1 MRLPGKR
8 PEKNDNLQTDP
19 EMGGFYMEIYT
30 FASIIAVMV
39 AIMVVTKEAGDDSQF
54 TKSTRKKR

>member
-1 MRLPGKR
+1 
-8 PEKNDNLQTDP
+8 
-19 EMGGFYMEIYT
+19 MEIYT